1 MTKQGCGNFAFLFEK
16 DLQTYTDLM
25 ELESQLRLDFH
36 WTGVRIRGVLALVMD
51 KVVEKNGLQQ
61 EFPESLIFTQRLMK
75 LLHYRSLSQP
85 VMPYAN
91 EITTFFVLD
100 EHGVPTTSQDTYY
113 NFLRKLGNAFRDG
126 PRPLTLPEASYTNT
140 LLAIRLLHKIFKKLY
155 DAESAPDFDPDR
167 IPYGGFIPDAIDEAA
182 DLQEGCY
189 REILA
194 HTMSDND
201 RQVEYALLRVYR
213 VDGKYAPQRQRVLD
227 RMNQIQSKV
236 LLFGMPIVHILNAEA
251 KNVPFLIVAYVF
263 HRNVQMLNN
272 RLLQTLDLPQRL
284 KLCSQLAEIFQ
295 DLHREVLYHGSVD
308 PTCVFIA
315 PVRARLAAWVA
326 KFDRTPFHF
335 DMTPQDLSPAIANF
349 LARYVPPERASSSDP
364 VDPLQADVYS
374 LGVLLGDI
382 LYGKLTPEQPPTVFF
397 HVCKMPIPTPVSKI
411 IGQMCNTKPE
421 LRPNMGQVM
430 NAFQEVTP

>member
-1 MTKQGCGNFAFLFEK
+1 
-16 DLQTYTDLM
+16 
-25 ELESQLRLDFH
+25 
-36 WTGVRIRGVLALVMD
+36 
-51 KVVEKNGLQQ
+51 
-61 EFPESLIFTQRLMK
+61 
-75 LLHYRSLSQP
+75 
-85 VMPYAN
+85 
-91 EITTFFVLD
+91 
-100 EHGVPTTSQDTYY
+100 
-113 NFLRKLGNAFRDG
+113 
-126 PRPLTLPEASYTNT
+126 
-140 LLAIRLLHKIFKKLY
+140 
-155 DAESAPDFDPDR
+155 
-167 IPYGGFIPDAIDEAA
+167 
-182 DLQEGCY
+182 
-189 REILA
+189 
-194 HTMSDND
+194 
-201 RQVEYALLRVYR
+201 
-213 VDGKYAPQRQRVLD
+213 
-227 RMNQIQSKV
+227 MNQIQSKV

-295 DLHREVLYHGSVD
+295 DLHREVLYHGGVD